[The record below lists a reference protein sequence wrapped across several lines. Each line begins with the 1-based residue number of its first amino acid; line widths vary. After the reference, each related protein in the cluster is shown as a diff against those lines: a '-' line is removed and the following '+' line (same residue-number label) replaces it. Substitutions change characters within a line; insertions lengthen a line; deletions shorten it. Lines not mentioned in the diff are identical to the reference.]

1 MKKNTIDIIKLLKK
15 YKKGWVALSKDYKKV
30 VVHSE
35 TFDGI
40 VQALNKKKEKDL
52 FLLPV
57 AKHYSGFI
65 TVLS

>member
-1 MKKNTIDIIKLLKK
+1 MKKNTIDTIKLLKK

-35 TFDGI
+35 TFAGI
-40 VQALNKKKEKDL
+40 AEVVEKSKEKDL

-57 AKHYSGFI
+57 AKHYSGRTQSF
-65 TVLS
+65 L